1 MQSNSVEELRMCQ
14 THCRTVDWANASVRF
29 FYSQFHLYCIVVAE
43 LLHFYFIWFFSSQRE
58 VRWSWPFTSE
68 SWGWGA
74 PKSFLLAKQ
83 QLQLLFFFSK
93 SLSTSLPSHSKK
105 VLNAMIMKTSILKLT
120 FTHPELTFEVKFLHF
135 EPHWPY
141 LNPLIC
147 QFEKMAYWPKWK
159 LYLHTNS

>member
-68 SWGWGA
+68 SWGWGP
-74 PKSFLLAKQ
+74 PKSFLLARQ
-83 QLQLLFFFSK
+83 QLQLLFFFP
-93 SLSTSLPSHSKK
+93 SLQLLTSHSKCHDYENINFK
-105 VLNAMIMKTSILKLT
+105 IDIYTSWVNLWGQILAFWTPLT
-120 FTHPELTFEVKFLHF
+120 ILEPSHLSIWKELGTK
-135 EPHWPY
+135 
-141 LNPLIC
+141 I
-147 QFEKMAYWPKWK
+147 
-159 LYLHTNS
+159 

>member
-1 MQSNSVEELRMCQ
+1 MQSNSAEDVPNPLLNRRLMQ
-14 THCRTVDWANASVRF
+14 TKCENEIFLLYS
-29 FYSQFHLYCIVVAE
+29 SQFHLYCIVVAVTP
-43 LLHFYFIWFFSSQRE
+43 LLFYLILFFPARE

-105 VLNAMIMKTSILKLT
+105 VLNAMIMKTSILKIDIYTGLT
-120 FTHPELTFEVKFLHF
+120 FGGQILAFWTPLTIL
-135 EPHWPY
+135 EPSHLSIWKNGI
-141 LNPLIC
+141 LT
-147 QFEKMAYWPKWK
+147 KMETISTY
-159 LYLHTNS
+159 